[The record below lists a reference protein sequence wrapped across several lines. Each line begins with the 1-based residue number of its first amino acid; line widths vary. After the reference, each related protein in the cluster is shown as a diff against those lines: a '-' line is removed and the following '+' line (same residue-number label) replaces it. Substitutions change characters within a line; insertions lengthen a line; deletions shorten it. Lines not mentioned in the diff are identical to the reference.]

1 MVLAWIAYALAVG
14 LALAAAAAAAER
26 WLRLKDRQTRWA
38 WIGSMVLSVGLPAAH
53 LAAPL
58 VGGLPTPDLVPSG
71 WASAALAGPAAGSAV
86 AAGGSADTVSLEG
99 WFPGLWAGLS
109 AAVLA
114 WLAISVWRLRRIC
127 RSCPVK
133 RWGGHVVVWTSGLG
147 PGVIGLRRPRIV
159 VPGWVRQMDPS
170 RRRMVLLHE
179 REHVRRGDPLL
190 LHLGWGLVA
199 LVPWLVPL
207 WWQFRRLRMAIE
219 LDCDQRVVRDVGDP
233 TAYGRLL
240 LDAKRLSLGLEM
252 PLVTAASSFLGRR
265 VRRLADGTS
274 RPSGSASLPALSAV
288 VCVLAL
294 AGAGLLPPPEGPRS
308 TSAADDTRAATAVSA
323 GEREGARERE
333 GKDLFARLARP
344 YDEPPEVLNREEVR
358 ASLGAQHPEELRRQG
373 VGGKVVVIVHVSADG
388 RVTGG
393 FLSGGSGHA
402 PLDRAAL
409 EVASEIRYAPARRE
423 GEPVAVWIAQP
434 LRFPVE

>member
-1 MVLAWIAYALAVG
+1 VVLAWLAYALAVA

-26 WLRLKDRQTRWA
+26 GLRLRGRPTRWA
-38 WIGSMVLSVGLPAAH
+38 WLVAMVLSVGLPAAH

-58 VGGLPTPDLVPSG
+58 VGGLPTPGVVPSG
-71 WASAALAGPAAGSAV
+71 WASAALAGPVAGTDV
-86 AAGGSADTVSLEG
+86 EAGGPVGTVVPLEA
-99 WFPGLWAGLS
+99 WFPWLWAGLS

-114 WLAISVWRLRRIC
+114 WLAISAWRLRRIC

-133 RWGGHVVVWTSGLG
+133 RTGGDVVVWTSGLG

-159 VPGWVRQMDPS
+159 VPGWVRQMDADS
-170 RRRMVLLHE
+170 RRMVFLHE
-179 REHVRRGDPLL
+179 REHVRRGDPHL

-207 WWQFRRLRMAIE
+207 WWQFRRLRMAVE

-240 LDAKRLSLGLEM
+240 LEAKRRSLGLDL

-265 VRRLADGTS
+265 VRLLAERTA
-274 RPSGSASLPALSAV
+274 RPSGSAPRLALSAC

-294 AGAGLLPPPEGPRS
+294 AGAGLLPPPEDPSS
-308 TSAADDTRAATAVSA
+308 TSMPDDARSATAASA
-323 GEREGARERE
+323 GDREEE
-333 GKDLFARLARP
+333 DLFERLARP
-344 YDEPPEVLNREEVR
+344 YEEPPEVLNRGEVR
-358 ASLGAQHPEELRRQG
+358 ASLRAHHPEELRRQG
-373 VGGKVVVIVHVSADG
+373 VGGEVLVIVHVSADG

-393 FLSGGSGHA
+393 FLSAGTDHA
-402 PLDRAAL
+402 ALDRAAL
-409 EVASEIRYAPARRE
+409 EVASVIRYAPARRE
-423 GEPVAVWIAQP
+423 GEPLAVWIAQP

>member
-1 MVLAWIAYALAVG
+1 MVLAWIAYALAVA

-26 WLRLKDRQTRWA
+26 WLRLRGRPTRWA
-38 WIGSMVLSVGLPAAH
+38 WVGAMVLSVGLPAAH

-58 VGGLPTPDLVPSG
+58 VGGLPTPGVVPSG
-71 WASAALAGPAAGSAV
+71 WASAALAGPAAGPAV
-86 AAGGSADTVSLEG
+86 EAGDPAGTVPLEA
-99 WFPGLWAGLS
+99 WFPWLWAGLS

-114 WLAISVWRLRRIC
+114 WLAISALRLRRIC

-133 RWGGHVVVWTSGLG
+133 RTGGDVVVWTSGLG

-159 VPGWVRQMDPS
+159 VPGWVRQMDADS
-170 RRRMVLLHE
+170 RRMVFLHE

-190 LHLGWGLVA
+190 LHFGWGLVV

-207 WWQFRRLRMAIE
+207 WWQFRRLRMAVE

-240 LDAKRLSLGLEM
+240 LEAKRLSLGLDL

-265 VRRLADGTS
+265 VRRLAEGTS
-274 RPSGSASLPALSAV
+274 RPSGSAPRLALSAV

-294 AGAGLLPPPEGPRS
+294 AGAGLLPPPEDPTS
-308 TSAADDTRAATAVSA
+308 TSIPDDARSATATSAGEAEEA
-323 GEREGARERE
+323 GEREE
-333 GKDLFARLARP
+333 KDLFERLARP
-344 YDEPPEVLNREEVR
+344 YDEPPEVLNRGEVR
-358 ASLGAQHPEELRRQG
+358 ASLRAHHPEELRRQG
-373 VGGKVVVIVHVSADG
+373 IGGEVIVVVHVSADG
-388 RVTGG
+388 HVTGG
-393 FLSGGSGHA
+393 FLFGGTGHA
-402 PLDRAAL
+402 ALDRAAL

-423 GEPVAVWIAQP
+423 GEPLAVWIAQR